1 MVNQQLCVDPKQ
13 LIEQILV
20 LQGAAG
26 NIAHGIDAMG
36 LQLSGVPAANP
47 PEIGE
52 GPVLPQQAA
61 VGALVQLGDADAV
74 DVRVDVLRN
83 DIHSDLAEIEVA
95 PDPSRGG
102 DACSLQHI
110 RNDLT
115 CQFSGIELVGIQ
127 VIGHIHQDLINRIVV
142 DIFLGDVFQ
151 IYVVNPGA
159 PFHVMGHPGR
169 GHDIVH
175 SETGVGF

>member
-47 PEIGE
+47 PKIGE

-74 DVRVDVLRN
+74 DIGMDVLRN
-83 DIHSDLAEIEVA
+83 NIHSDFAEVQIRA
-95 PDPSRGG
+95 DSRRCC
-102 DACSLQHI
+102 DAGSLQYI

-115 CQFSGIELVGIQ
+115 CQFSGVEF
-127 VIGHIHQDLINRIVV
+127 IGVQIVR
-142 DIFLGDVFQ
+142 
-151 IYVVNPGA
+151 
-159 PFHVMGHPGR
+159 HVH
-169 GHDIVH
+169 
-175 SETGVGF
+175 